1 MKTLAASARLIAC
14 FCLTA
19 CLSGP
24 CLAGKVPKTLFVL
37 VDGIPADVVERVET
51 PAIDDIARQGGFTHA
66 YVGGEAGGE
75 SESPTISAVS
85 YQSLLTGTWA
95 NKHNVYDNAVEAPNY
110 HYWDIF
116 RIAKHHNPNLST
128 ALFSTWED
136 NRTRL
141 VGDGLEA
148 AGGTKLDHYADGF
161 ELDETRFPHDPASDY
176 IRAIDLHVS
185 DLAASYIETHG
196 PDLTWVYLQYTDDV
210 GHHHGDGPQQ
220 DEAVKF
226 ADQQVAKLWRAVQ
239 QRQRSHDENWLVVI
253 VTDHGRDAGDGRHH
267 GGQSK
272 RERTIWIAVNTPDLN
287 ERFARGPAIV
297 DILPSIAE
305 FMGLEIPPLVA
316 ADLDGQSLIAKPNG
330 N

>member
-116 RIAKHHNPNLST
+116 RIDFWKRWPGRSG
-128 ALFSTWED
+128 
-136 NRTRL
+136 RT
-141 VGDGLEA
+141 
-148 AGGTKLDHYADGF
+148 GGTARRGESGTQLV
-161 ELDETRFPHDPASDY
+161 PHGSGSLPGLSGVAARRARPAC
-176 IRAIDLHVS
+176 A
-185 DLAASYIETHG
+185 
-196 PDLTWVYLQYTDDV
+196 YTD
-210 GHHHGDGPQQ
+210 
-220 DEAVKF
+220 
-226 ADQQVAKLWRAVQ
+226 
-239 QRQRSHDENWLVVI
+239 
-253 VTDHGRDAGDGRHH
+253 
-267 GGQSK
+267 QSM
-272 RERTIWIAVNTPDLN
+272 A
-287 ERFARGPAIV
+287 
-297 DILPSIAE
+297 
-305 FMGLEIPPLVA
+305 
-316 ADLDGQSLIAKPNG
+316 
-330 N
+330 